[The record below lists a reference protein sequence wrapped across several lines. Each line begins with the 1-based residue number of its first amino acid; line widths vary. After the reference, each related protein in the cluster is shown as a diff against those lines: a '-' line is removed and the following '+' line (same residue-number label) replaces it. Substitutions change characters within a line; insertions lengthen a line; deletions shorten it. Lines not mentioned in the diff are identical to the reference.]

1 MGRAGSGKHAS
12 SAKAVGSFVP
22 QLTRKAFE
30 KYGFST
36 ATLLTDW
43 AAIVGPD
50 LAAVCRPERLKWPR
64 QVDAYAA
71 EIDDVGRPGAT
82 LVLRAD
88 GAEALTIRYQSR
100 QLLDRINAYF
110 GYCAV
115 SELRLVQAPVAAVAV
130 EDAGQESRRQRR
142 ERQQRADSQGQD
154 QDQLSAAL
162 SRLAASVAA
171 STTA

>member
-1 MGRAGSGKHAS
+1 MGRTGPGKHTS

-43 AAIVGPD
+43 AVIVGPE

-71 EIDDVGRPGAT
+71 EVDEAGRPGAT

-88 GAEALTIRYQSR
+88 GAAALTIRYQSR
-100 QLLDRINAYF
+100 QILDRINAYF
-110 GYCAV
+110 GYGAV
-115 SELRLVQAPVAAVAV
+115 SELRLVQAPVAPLEAENAGRVLRHRRN
-130 EDAGQESRRQRR
+130 DRAGQGAGE
-142 ERQQRADSQGQD
+142 AGAQD
-154 QDQLSAAL
+154 PLSAAL
-162 SRLAASVAA
+162 SRLGASVAA
-171 STTA
+171 GRTA

>member
-1 MGRAGSGKHAS
+1 MGQAGTGKHVS

-43 AAIVGPD
+43 AAIVGPE

-64 QVDAYAA
+64 LVDAYAA
-71 EIDDVGRPGAT
+71 ETDDIGRPGAT

-100 QLLDRINAYF
+100 QILDRINAYF
-110 GYCAV
+110 GYGAV
-115 SELRLVQAPVAAVAV
+115 SDLRLVQAPVAAQAT
-130 EDAGQESRRQRR
+130 ENAGQVLRHGRHDRQH
-142 ERQQRADSQGQD
+142 QAAGGTCD

-162 SRLAASVAA
+162 SRLGASVAA
-171 STTA
+171 SRTA